1 MRTWKRPPQLGTD
14 VSQFSRSYFFSLA
27 CVAMVIMSS
36 FYWSGFPF
44 DNICDKNE
52 SLPAGYQG
60 TFTVKALDQSIRMN
74 GTQVTFSESDMP
86 YRVCNQ
92 DLLAGGQGRTFPF
105 IPSQQPEGGEW
116 MTPDQEDV
124 TTIFGWTSVAIT
136 VFVIVKFV
144 WGWVEQAQSL
154 FTSSYEVRWICSL
167 VQHQTLLITRFCS
180 CVNKGR
186 R

>member
-1 MRTWKRPPQLGTD
+1 MRTWKRPPQLGTS
-14 VSQFSRSYFFSLA
+14 VSKFSRSYFFSLA
-27 CVAMVIMSS
+27 CVAMVIISS
-36 FYWSGFPF
+36 YYWSGFPF